1 MAEDKVT
8 RKLTS
13 ILAADV
19 EGYTRLMRADEEATL
34 KTLDEYREII
44 DGLIARHDGRVF
56 STGGDSVLAEFGSA
70 VEAVRCAISCQEE
83 ISSRNAELADDRK
96 LMFRIGINVGD
107 VMVRDGDLF
116 GDGVNVAARLEGL
129 AEAGGVCI
137 SGSVFEQIKHKLSLG
152 FEDMGQQEVKNIAEP
167 VSAYRLVP
175 GQASAAATTATKP
188 SDGKRWRMPAIAVVV
203 AVLFAIVGGALWWQ
217 PWAPDVE
224 PASLEKMVLP
234 LPDKPSIAVL
244 PFDNMSGDSEQ
255 AYFADGM
262 TDDLTTGLSK
272 LSGLFVIS
280 RSSTFTYKGK
290 PVKVRQVAEELGVR
304 YVLEGSVRR
313 VGDQVRINAQLIDA
327 LSGYH
332 VWAEKYD
339 GSLADV
345 FALQDRV
352 TANIINALAVTLTPE
367 EREDVDS
374 FGTTIIDAHDAFLQG
389 QSFYFRDTP
398 EDNAKAEAYFKRAVE
413 LDPEFARASTA
424 LAKVY
429 LKGARPDWGDALQ
442 LNWRD
447 AYRLASLNLERAAGK
462 RISDV
467 HVVRAWLAI
476 PKHQLDVAVMEAE
489 RALELSPNEVDA
501 LEAMSEALIFTG
513 KPDEGRKLAEQAMR
527 LNPTL
532 PARALYLVG
541 LSHFAEGSFQ
551 EAATHIERALRY
563 APTVSEYAGVLAAA
577 YGYLGLEEKAG
588 RAYETF
594 SKAWVTKRPSVEQ
607 AMFYL
612 PVSDARIL
620 ENLADGLEMAG
631 VRTFSVLAGES
642 SRYLQL
648 HSGTKLDGKEVK
660 SLLFGRTIKGNDY
673 WTGGVWSQVRSEG
686 GKVTHTGFPI
696 IVWGGDQRHGT
707 SWIEDDRLCDLWPDV
722 SENFFLCA
730 LIYRNPGGTRAR
742 RNEYFMVTDFGPQPF
757 SPTD

>member
-1 MAEDKVT
+1 
-8 RKLTS
+8 
-13 ILAADV
+13 
-19 EGYTRLMRADEEATL
+19 
-34 KTLDEYREII
+34 
-44 DGLIARHDGRVF
+44 HDGRVF

-70 VEAVRCAISCQEE
+70 VEAVRCAVSCQEE

-188 SDGKRWRMPAIAVVV
+188 SDGKRWRMPAIALVV

-262 TDDLTTGLSK
+262 TDDLITGLSK

-339 GSLADV
+339 GSLADI
-345 FALQDRV
+345 FALQDKV
-352 TANIINALAVTLTPE
+352 VGQIVAALAVTLTSAE
-367 EREDVDS
+367 SAQSGEAETDVPQAY
-374 FGTTIIDAHDAFLQG
+374 DALLQG
-389 QSFYFRDTP
+389 WELYNRWTP
-398 EDNAKAEAYFKRAVE
+398 QDFTKALSHFERAIE
-413 LDPEFARASTA
+413 LDPGYSRAYAGLAAVYWNIVTWGWASYTDIEWQHALNRAKDYVAKALEQPTA
-424 LAKVY
+424 
-429 LKGARPDWGDALQ
+429 
-442 LNWRD
+442 D
-447 AYRLASLNLERAAGK
+447 AYRVSAELLLWQGDHDEALAEIDRAIALDPNAARNYVSKAWILTVSG
-462 RISDV
+462 
-467 HVVRAWLAI
+467 RAE
-476 PKHQLDVAVMEAE
+476 EAE
-489 RALELSPNEVDA
+489 EKVRL
-501 LEAMSEALIFTG
+501 
-513 KPDEGRKLAEQAMR
+513 AMR
-527 LNPTL
+527 LNPSYRPNYL
-532 PARALYLVG
+532 RALGRALFHQERYEKA
-541 LSHFAEGSFQ
+541 AE
-551 EAATHIERALRY
+551 ALERAANRQPDY
-563 APTVSEYAGVLAAA
+563 EYTYVRLAAA
-577 YGYLGLEEKAG
+577 YGNLGRIEDAKAAVEKYNEVVGRTGYRSLTVQEIRIYLQSRYHYEETYLERILDGLRKAG
-588 RAYETF
+588 
-594 SKAWVTKRPSVEQ
+594 V
-607 AMFYL
+607 
-612 PVSDARIL
+612 
-620 ENLADGLEMAG
+620 
-631 VRTFSVLAGES
+631 
-642 SRYLQL
+642 
-648 HSGTKLDGKEVK
+648 
-660 SLLFGRTIKGNDY
+660 
-673 WTGGVWSQVRSEG
+673 SEG
-686 GKVTHTGFPI
+686 AAPGACLSCDKNPEITDTVVPA
-696 IVWGGDQRHGT
+696 GT
-707 SWIEDDRLCDLWPDV
+707 DDP
-722 SENFFLCA
+722 
-730 LIYRNPGGTRAR
+730 Y
-742 RNEYFMVTDFGPQPF
+742 
-757 SPTD
+757 

>member
-1 MAEDKVT
+1 VAEEKVT
-8 RKLTS
+8 RKLTT

-19 EGYTRLMRADEEATL
+19 EGYSRLMHADEEATL
-34 KTLDEYREII
+34 KTLGEYREII

-175 GQASAAATTATKP
+175 GQASAAATAAAKP
-188 SDGKRWRMPAIAVVV
+188 SDGKRWQIPTIAVVL
-203 AVLFAIVGGALWWQ
+203 AVLVAIVGGALWWQ
-217 PWAPDVE
+217 PWTPDVE
-224 PASLEKMVLP
+224 PASLEKMVLS

-244 PFDNMSGDSEQ
+244 PFDNVSGDSEQ

-367 EREDVDS
+367 EREDVAS
-374 FGTTIIDAHDAFLQG
+374 FGTTNIAAHDAFLQG
-389 QSFYFRDTP
+389 QSFYLRDTP

-429 LKGARPDWGDALQ
+429 LKAYWKDWEDALQ
-442 LNWRD
+442 LHWRD
-447 AYRLASLNLERAAGK
+447 AYRLMFQNLERVAGK
-462 RISDV
+462 RIPGV
-467 HVVRAWLAI
+467 HIVRARLAI
-476 PKHQLDVAVMEAE
+476 KKRQLDVAVMEAK
-489 RALELSPNEVDA
+489 RALELSPNDVEA
-501 LEAMSEALIFTG
+501 LETLSEALIFTG

-541 LSHFAEGSFQ
+541 LSHFAEGNFQ
-551 EAATHIERALRY
+551 EAAAHIERALRH

-577 YGYLGLEEKAG
+577 YGNLGLEEKAVG
-588 RAYETF
+588 AYETF
-594 SKAWVTKRPSVEQ
+594 SKAWTIKRPTVEQ
-607 AMFYL
+607 AIFYF
-612 PVSDARIL
+612 PFSDARIL
-620 ENLADGLEMAG
+620 ESLADGFE
-631 VRTFSVLAGES
+631 LAGAIPFSSHAGGS

-660 SLLFGRTIKGNDY
+660 SLLFGRTIKGTDY
-673 WTGGVWSQVRSEG
+673 WNGTDWSQVRTED
-686 GKVTHTGFPI
+686 GKVTHTGFPT
-696 IVWGGDQRHGT
+696 IVWGGNQHYGT
-707 SWIEDDRLCDLWPDV
+707 SWIEDDRLCDRWPDV
-722 SENFFLCA
+722 SEDFSLCFF
-730 LIYRNPGGTRAR
+730 IYRNPGSVRAGGS
-742 RNEYFMVTDFGPQPF
+742 EYFMVTDQGPQPF
-757 SPTD
+757 SPSD